1 MTTYFEKLI
10 KEASQKDMEDIFF
23 VPRKKEEVVY
33 EVTFKS
39 REDERISVA
48 ELSYV
53 EGMEALEEIL
63 EKAGLIFQKK
73 TSQLGDFVYFDE
85 ENSKEITC
93 RVSVLRDIFGMFSA
107 AVRLLSVVSTT
118 ERKQDR
124 PYEKLSDYDI
134 SKKDLDIFMTRL
146 RSNPFCCFLGKNI
159 QKRDKFA
166 ELVTSKAFDSVQ
178 TSTVFS
184 IEEVEGNRKHNMMQ
198 FKVDPLSGFT
208 YDSLLNLLKRHP
220 KSVIYLEN
228 VESTERAQA
237 AVDAYNMG
245 FNVITTSD
253 DTGKFFDEMR
263 KHSRYKDNND
273 SSLMICFI
281 DVDKL

>member
-1 MTTYFEKLI
+1 ML
-10 KEASQKDMEDIFF
+10 KEASEKDMEDILF
-23 VPRKKEEVVY
+23 VSRQKEEVIY

-39 REDERISVA
+39 KEDERISVA
-48 ELSYV
+48 ELSYD
-53 EGMEALEEIL
+53 EGMKTLEEIL
-63 EKAGLIFQKK
+63 EKAGLTFQKK

-93 RVSVLRDIFGMFSA
+93 RISVLRDIFGKFSA

-118 ERKQDR
+118 ERKQDK

-146 RSNPFCCFLGKNI
+146 RCNPFCCFLGKNI

-166 ELVTSKAFDSVQ
+166 ELVVSKVFDSVQ

-184 IEEVEGNRKHNMMQ
+184 IEEVESNRKHNMMQ
-198 FKVDPLSGFT
+198 FKIDPLAGFT

-237 AVDAYNMG
+237 AIDAYNMG

-253 DTGKFFDEMR
+253 DTSKFFEEMR

-281 DVDKL
+281 DVDEL